1 MALAREL
8 QKRGHKPVIAT
19 IPVYREKVERT
30 GIGFHPVRPDF
41 PISEQFSELIRRAI
55 DAREGPRTIFSEM
68 IAPHMKETYE
78 DTLAA
83 VKADGGAD
91 LFVTHMAALAG
102 PLVAQK
108 TGVRWASTVL
118 APISFLSAYDPPS
131 MPQFPA
137 LRPVT
142 AWHPAIARLLWRFGK
157 WSTRSWVRSVD
168 DLRKELGLARGE
180 HPIFEGQHSPQ
191 LVLALF
197 SPVFAK
203 TQPDFPSQTRITGFC
218 FYDDPQGQPEA
229 PELSRF
235 LENGEP
241 PILFTLGSSAVWI
254 GSDFY
259 RVSIEAARR
268 MKRRAIVLIG
278 DKKNLPDSLPPGVA
292 AFDYAPYHSVMPR
305 SACIVHQGGV
315 GTTAQSLRSG
325 RPMLI
330 MPFGHDTAD
339 NARRAADLGV
349 ARVIRQKRYTVE
361 NVVKE
366 LSELLESAD
375 YSRRAEEVGA
385 KIRAENGVV
394 VACDELEKVAR

>member
-1 MALAREL
+1 
-8 QKRGHKPVIAT
+8 
-19 IPVYREKVERT
+19 
-30 GIGFHPVRPDF
+30 
-41 PISEQFSELIRRAI
+41 
-55 DAREGPRTIFSEM
+55 
-68 IAPHMKETYE
+68 
-78 DTLAA
+78 
-83 VKADGGAD
+83 
-91 LFVTHMAALAG
+91 
-102 PLVAQK
+102 VAQK

-394 VACDELEKVAR
+394 VACDELEKVLR